1 MPLAAWRAISASET
15 TSRSQETLISR
26 VCAKR
31 NEGRR
36 LIDALF
42 PQLIHGYFGFS
53 IPVSGQRKIA
63 VESEAEDNVS
73 HTIATRIRV
82 VE

>member
-1 MPLAAWRAISASET
+1 MQFGEREVAKSEGC
-15 TSRSQETLISR
+15 SLRRGWFVRSEM
-26 VCAKR
+26 K
-31 NEGRR
+31 GRR

-53 IPVSGQRKIA
+53 IPVSGQRRIA
-63 VESEAEDNVS
+63 VESEAENDVS
-73 HTIATRIRV
+73 QTIATRIRI

>member
-1 MPLAAWRAISASET
+1 MM
-15 TSRSQETLISR
+15 
-26 VCAKR
+26 R
-31 NEGRR
+31 NERASFDRR
-36 LIDALF
+36 PLS
-42 PQLIHGYFGFS
+42 QLIHGYFGFS

-63 VESEAEDNVS
+63 VESEAENDVS